1 MPQNFY
7 ELVWIFIIYAF
18 IGWCTEV
25 SYAALDTG
33 KFVNRGF
40 LNGPYCP
47 IYGCG
52 VVIVVALLTPLKE
65 NLLILFAG
73 SFLLTSVLEYI
84 TGYIL
89 EKVFHNKWWDYSDK
103 PFNIKGYVCLK
114 FSIYWGLACTF
125 IMDIIHPIIY
135 AAIRFIPFVL
145 GVVLLSIIMCVFAA
159 DCIITVTTILKFN
172 KRLKVMDEMAASI
185 HRLSDEIGENI
196 YENVTDVIEKSEKFQ
211 KTHVELMDKISKS
224 KHVGILGTTGTITS
238 DSYSLEIKK
247 MFPHMT
253 VTGEAC
259 PMWVPLVENNEFDSP
274 GADYF
279 VRKHL
284 EHILAADPEIDTLVL
299 GCTHYPLLIEK
310 IKAFLPEGIT
320 LFSQGEYVAASL
332 TDYLR
337 RHPEMDIR
345 LTKQGNCRFLTTE
358 SAAKFSDAASVFLNH
373 PVEVEQI
380 RLVE

>member
-1 MPQNFY
+1 MFSSVPGPIGIFDSGYGGLTIFDKIRAAMPGYDYIYLGDNARSPYGTRSFEVVYRFTKQAVETLFN
-7 ELVWIFIIYAF
+7 EGCQLVI
-18 IGWCTEV
+18 
-25 SYAALDTG
+25 
-33 KFVNRGF
+33 
-40 LNGPYCP
+40 
-47 IYGCG
+47 
-52 VVIVVALLTPLKE
+52 
-65 NLLILFAG
+65 
-73 SFLLTSVLEYI
+73 
-84 TGYIL
+84 
-89 EKVFHNKWWDYSDK
+89 
-103 PFNIKGYVCLK
+103 
-114 FSIYWGLACTF
+114 LACNTASAKALRT
-125 IMDIIHPIIY
+125 IQQRDLPQWDP
-135 AAIRFIPFVL
+135 ARRVL
-145 GVVLLSIIMCVFAA
+145 GVIRP
-159 DCIITVTTILKFN
+159 T
-172 KRLKVMDEMAASI
+172 
-185 HRLSDEIGENI
+185 
-196 YENVTDVIEKSEKFQ
+196 
-211 KTHVELMDKISKS
+211 VELMDKISKS

-259 PMWVPLVENNEFDSP
+259 
-274 GADYF
+274 
-279 VRKHL
+279 
-284 EHILAADPEIDTLVL
+284 HILAADPEIDTLVL

>member
-1 MPQNFY
+1 MPGYDYVYLGDNARSPYGTRSFEVVYQFTRQAVSRLF
-7 ELVWIFIIYAF
+7 ESGCQLVI
-18 IGWCTEV
+18 
-25 SYAALDTG
+25 
-33 KFVNRGF
+33 
-40 LNGPYCP
+40 
-47 IYGCG
+47 
-52 VVIVVALLTPLKE
+52 
-65 NLLILFAG
+65 
-73 SFLLTSVLEYI
+73 
-84 TGYIL
+84 
-89 EKVFHNKWWDYSDK
+89 
-103 PFNIKGYVCLK
+103 
-114 FSIYWGLACTF
+114 LACNTASAKALRT
-125 IMDIIHPIIY
+125 IQQKDLPTWDPN
-135 AAIRFIPFVL
+135 RRVL
-145 GVVLLSIIMCVFAA
+145 GVIRP
-159 DCIITVTTILKFN
+159 T
-172 KRLKVMDEMAASI
+172 
-185 HRLSDEIGENI
+185 
-196 YENVTDVIEKSEKFQ
+196 
-211 KTHVELMDKISKS
+211 VELVDTISRT
-224 KHVGILGTTGTITS
+224 KHIGIVGTSGTITS
-238 DSYSLEIKK
+238 NSYTIEIGR
-247 MFPHMT
+247 MYPHIQ

-259 PMWVPLVENNEFDSP
+259 PMWVPLVENNEFNSP

>member
-1 MPQNFY
+1 MFSSVPGPIGIFDSGYGGLTIFDKIRAAMPGYDYIYLGDNARSPYGTRSFEVVYRFTKQAVETLFN
-7 ELVWIFIIYAF
+7 EGCQLVI
-18 IGWCTEV
+18 
-25 SYAALDTG
+25 
-33 KFVNRGF
+33 
-40 LNGPYCP
+40 
-47 IYGCG
+47 
-52 VVIVVALLTPLKE
+52 
-65 NLLILFAG
+65 
-73 SFLLTSVLEYI
+73 
-84 TGYIL
+84 
-89 EKVFHNKWWDYSDK
+89 
-103 PFNIKGYVCLK
+103 
-114 FSIYWGLACTF
+114 LACNTASAKALRT
-125 IMDIIHPIIY
+125 IQQRDLPQWDP
-135 AAIRFIPFVL
+135 ARRVL
-145 GVVLLSIIMCVFAA
+145 GVI
-159 DCIITVTTILKFN
+159 
-172 KRLKVMDEMAASI
+172 R
-185 HRLSDEIGENI
+185 
-196 YENVTDVIEKSEKFQ
+196 
-211 KTHVELMDKISKS
+211 
-224 KHVGILGTTGTITS
+224 
-238 DSYSLEIKK
+238 
-247 MFPHMT
+247 PT

>member
-1 MPQNFY
+1 
-7 ELVWIFIIYAF
+7 
-18 IGWCTEV
+18 
-25 SYAALDTG
+25 
-33 KFVNRGF
+33 
-40 LNGPYCP
+40 
-47 IYGCG
+47 
-52 VVIVVALLTPLKE
+52 
-65 NLLILFAG
+65 
-73 SFLLTSVLEYI
+73 
-84 TGYIL
+84 
-89 EKVFHNKWWDYSDK
+89 
-103 PFNIKGYVCLK
+103 
-114 FSIYWGLACTF
+114 
-125 IMDIIHPIIY
+125 
-135 AAIRFIPFVL
+135 
-145 GVVLLSIIMCVFAA
+145 
-159 DCIITVTTILKFN
+159 
-172 KRLKVMDEMAASI
+172 
-185 HRLSDEIGENI
+185 
-196 YENVTDVIEKSEKFQ
+196 
-211 KTHVELMDKISKS
+211 
-224 KHVGILGTTGTITS
+224 
-238 DSYSLEIKK
+238 

-345 LTKQGNCRFLTTE
+345 FTKQGNCRFLTTE